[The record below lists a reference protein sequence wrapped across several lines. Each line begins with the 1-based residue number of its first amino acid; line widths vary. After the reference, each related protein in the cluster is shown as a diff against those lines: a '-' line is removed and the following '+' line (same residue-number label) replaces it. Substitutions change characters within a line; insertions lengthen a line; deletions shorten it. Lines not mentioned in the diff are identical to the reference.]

1 VYVEESSIGNAEDA
15 AEVLA
20 VDYAYG
26 KRPELDKLVPAN
38 LAKLLCAGNCV
49 VTKNFSQ
56 IEPDVIER
64 KYYAPGIGVFLEVEP
79 ATGEVVRLVK
89 CTVDPRCALL
99 PK

>member
-1 VYVEESSIGNAEDA
+1 
-15 AEVLA
+15 
-20 VDYAYG
+20 
-26 KRPELDKLVPAN
+26 
-38 LAKLLCAGNCV
+38 V

-56 IEPDVIER
+56 LEPDVIER

-89 CTVDPRCALL
+89 CNVDSRCALL